1 MRPLIKVEY
10 LVLCGI
16 FILAHF
22 LKFVNIFLKICKAGN
37 KSCLLNVKIWVDFCF
52 RAAKNLPRAFA

>member
-37 KSCLLNVKIWVDFCF
+37 KSCLLNVKMWVDFCF
-52 RAAKNLPRAFA
+52 RAKRSL

>member
-37 KSCLLNVKIWVDFCF
+37 KSCLLNVKIWVDSYF